1 MEATLFKGF
10 INFHFHKNI
19 IMTKEEIIKA
29 MNELALQHASSGDEV
44 EDIKDSD
51 WLESQAFYLIVDFCK
66 KMNYQVGR
74 FPNRIASENLGEDDI
89 TDEHWTLYVDIL
101 TLTNTDVA
109 DLHWH
114 WASTFWPKEYEN
126 KDEFID
132 SISARITGE
141 FYSVSL

>member
-10 INFHFHKNI
+10 INFHFHKNK

-66 KMNYQVGR
+66 KMNY
-74 FPNRIASENLGEDDI
+74 PI
-89 TDEHWTLYVDIL
+89 
-101 TLTNTDVA
+101 
-109 DLHWH
+109 
-114 WASTFWPKEYEN
+114 WPQSKIY
-126 KDEFID
+126 
-132 SISARITGE
+132 
-141 FYSVSL
+141 

>member
-10 INFHFHKNI
+10 INFHFHKNK

-74 FPNRIASENLGEDDI
+74 FPNRIASENLSEDDI

-101 TLTNTDVA
+101 TLTNTDVT

-126 KDEFID
+126 KNEFID
-132 SISARITGE
+132 SISARVTGG